1 MRDQIIQQIKENKI
15 IVIVRGIYGIDREKL
30 IEALWKGGIRLV
42 EFTFDQKSPE
52 KWEETCCNISETVA
66 RYGGKFLCGAGTVM
80 TLEQL
85 KMAKTAGANYIISP
99 DMNPQVIQE
108 TVKLG
113 MVSIPGAFSAT
124 EIAEAAKNGADY
136 VKVFPAVSLG
146 PEYLKA
152 LKGPLNYIPL
162 MVVGCISYKNI
173 DA

>member
-80 TLEQL
+80 TSNSL
-85 KMAKTAGANYIISP
+85 KWRKQPGQIILFLR
-99 DMNPQVIQE
+99 I
-108 TVKLG
+108 
-113 MVSIPGAFSAT
+113 
-124 EIAEAAKNGADY
+124 
-136 VKVFPAVSLG
+136 
-146 PEYLKA
+146 
-152 LKGPLNYIPL
+152 
-162 MVVGCISYKNI
+162 
-173 DA
+173 

>member
-1 MRDQIIQQIKENKI
+1 M
-15 IVIVRGIYGIDREKL
+15 
-30 IEALWKGGIRLV
+30 
-42 EFTFDQKSPE
+42 
-52 KWEETCCNISETVA
+52 A

-85 KMAKTAGANYIISP
+85 KIAKAAGANYIISP

-152 LKGPLNYIPL
+152 LKGP
-162 MVVGCISYKNI
+162 
-173 DA
+173 

>member
-1 MRDQIIQQIKENKI
+1 
-15 IVIVRGIYGIDREKL
+15 
-30 IEALWKGGIRLV
+30 
-42 EFTFDQKSPE
+42 
-52 KWEETCCNISETVA
+52 
-66 RYGGKFLCGAGTVM
+66 
-80 TLEQL
+80 
-85 KMAKTAGANYIISP
+85 
-99 DMNPQVIQE
+99 MNPQVIQE

-162 MVVGCISYKNI
+162 MVVGGISYKNI
-173 DA
+173 DAYMKAGAAGAGIGGEIANKKWVSLKK

>member
-80 TLEQL
+80 PGQ
-85 KMAKTAGANYIISP
+85 IILFLR
-99 DMNPQVIQE
+99 I
-108 TVKLG
+108 
-113 MVSIPGAFSAT
+113 
-124 EIAEAAKNGADY
+124 
-136 VKVFPAVSLG
+136 
-146 PEYLKA
+146 
-152 LKGPLNYIPL
+152 
-162 MVVGCISYKNI
+162 
-173 DA
+173 